1 MAVSVTRNGG
11 MSGGG
16 RGGGEREAQAVR
28 VRAPLMKGMSDET
41 LKLCVNWNG
50 MLEPLELPKHY
61 TVAELGKAIRY
72 SDYVLYY

>member
-1 MAVSVTRNGG
+1 

-16 RGGGEREAQAVR
+16 RGGGEREAQA

-61 TVAELGKAIRY
+61 TIAELGKAIRY
-72 SDYVLYY
+72 SDYDLYYYY